1 MMVLSAVEI
10 LRERLRKM
18 NGKNTKIVAKAEV
31 VDQVKTLMCMGVI
44 SSGILGGLYVGVA
57 GILTMFV

>member
-1 MMVLSAVEI
+1 
-10 LRERLRKM
+10 M

-44 SSGILGGLYVGVA
+44 SGGILGSLYVGVA